1 MTLQKIKKQFNKIKL
16 NKYNQNNNI
25 NKKTIFLKDYL
36 FNKKKY

>member
-16 NKYNQNNNI
+16 NKYNQNNI

>member
-1 MTLQKIKKQFNKIKL
+1 MTLKKIKKQFNKIKL
-16 NKYNQNNNI
+16 NKYNKNNI